1 MTQSAYA
8 KTATPRRAETPPK
21 GRPTPKRNEQGNARK
36 QENARSRRLEWAVL
50 AIIALALVV
59 ALVVFGGDGGGASLH
74 GVPVGGH
81 GG

>member
-1 MTQSAYA
+1 MTQSAHA
-8 KTATPRRAETPPK
+8 KTATRRAGTPPK

-59 ALVVFGGDGGGASLH
+59 ALVVLGGDGGGAPLH

-81 GG
+81 RG

>member
-8 KTATPRRAETPPK
+8 KTATPRAETPPK
-21 GRPTPKRNEQGNARK
+21 GRPTPKRNEQRNARK

-50 AIIALALVV
+50 AIIALALVA
-59 ALVVFGGDGGGASLH
+59 ALVVFGGDGGGAPLH